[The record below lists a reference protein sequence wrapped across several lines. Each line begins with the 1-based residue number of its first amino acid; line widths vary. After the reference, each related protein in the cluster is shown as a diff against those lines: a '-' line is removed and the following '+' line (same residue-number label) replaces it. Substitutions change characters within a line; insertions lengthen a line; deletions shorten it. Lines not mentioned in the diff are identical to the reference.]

1 LKQKYKKN
9 IKNNSIGPRELNF
22 MQYNHIKE
30 LSIPHTETPPCLE
43 LLDCVVKL
51 PALHLSTV
59 NLVCLAGHSLLQVA
73 DSDLGLPQGG
83 LAMGESGGLHR
94 ELGLVEREMS
104 DTYALKTK
112 QNLGLQQGLV
122 TSRNGSEFE

>member
-1 LKQKYKKN
+1 
-9 IKNNSIGPRELNF
+9 
-22 MQYNHIKE
+22 M
-30 LSIPHTETPPCLE
+30 
-43 LLDCVVKL
+43 KL

-73 DSDLGLPQGG
+73 DSVLGLPQGG
-83 LAMGESGGLHR
+83 LATGESGGLHR
-94 ELGLVEREMS
+94 ELGLVERENS

-122 TSRNGSEFE
+122 TSRKGSEFE